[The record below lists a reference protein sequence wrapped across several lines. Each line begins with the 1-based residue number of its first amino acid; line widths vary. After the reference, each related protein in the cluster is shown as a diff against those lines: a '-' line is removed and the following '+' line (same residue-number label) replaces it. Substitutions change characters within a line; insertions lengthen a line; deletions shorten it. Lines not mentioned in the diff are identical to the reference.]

1 MLIQSNM
8 MKIRAFVV
16 LWIVLSGCFDQY
28 ANAQEALLSVGG
40 DFVGSGGSVAFSVG
54 QVAYIGQNS
63 GVVKVLEGVQQ
74 AYQITDVTAISDE
87 QKIGIT
93 CAVYPNPT
101 TDVLTLKLGDYKGSS
116 ILSYQLYNMNGTLLE
131 QKKIESNQSG
141 IAMKHLV
148 SGVYF
153 LRVTKGNQD
162 FRVFKI
168 IKK

>member
-1 MLIQSNM
+1 
-8 MKIRAFVV
+8 MKISVLVV
-16 LWIVLSGCFDQY
+16 LWIVLSGCFVQY

-40 DFVGSGGSVAFSVG
+40 DFIGSGGSVAFSAG
-54 QVAYIGQNS
+54 QVVYVGHTS
-63 GVVKVLEGVQQ
+63 GIVKILEGVQQ

-87 QKIGIT
+87 RKIGIT
-93 CAVYPNPT
+93 CAVYPNPA

-131 QKKIESNQSG
+131 QKKIESSQSD

-153 LRVTKGNQD
+153 LRVIKGDQD

>member
-1 MLIQSNM
+1 
-8 MKIRAFVV
+8 MKIRVLVV
-16 LWIVLSGCFDQY
+16 LWIMLSGCFVQY

-40 DFVGSGGSVAFSVG
+40 DFIGSGGSVAFSAG
-54 QVAYIGQNS
+54 QVAYVGLNS
-63 GVVKVLEGVQQ
+63 DAVMVLEGVQQ
-74 AYQITDVTAISDE
+74 AYQITDVTSIPDKH
-87 QKIGIT
+87 KIGIS

-101 TDVLTLKLGDYKGSS
+101 TDVLTLKLDDYEELS

-153 LRVTKGNQD
+153 LRVLKGDQD
-162 FRVFKI
+162 LRVFKI